1 MMLELALFAPIL
13 QDMIGIDQ
21 IIWVAMK
28 DSEGLFKEL
37 PINIVIDN
45 MLSRLRHYY
54 PQQNFQLLSV
64 GWLVNLVFVK
74 LLGELS
80 PSRSK

>member
-54 PQQNFQLLSV
+54 PQQNFLLLYV